1 MRAIRWHAR
10 RDVRLDEVAMPT
22 PGARDVVIRIE
33 AAAICGTDVDEVRLG
48 PITVPVRP
56 HPISGR
62 AAPMTLG
69 HEMVGVVE
77 VAGDS
82 AGFAPGS
89 RVAPWPS

>member
-1 MRAIRWHAR
+1 
-10 RDVRLDEVAMPT
+10 MPT